1 MISSGEIYGRR
12 VSRAAPI
19 NLGLTKP
26 DILWFDEQALV
37 PIRQNV
43 EHPSLGSRWLSE
55 HSSGDMFTLDISRGV
70 LSPEIDH
77 AIEVS
82 QGGVL
87 EWQIRFVEGAFPDQ
101 ISTESLYGRIFA
113 SLDLYFE
120 NSAKPEISSVA
131 GAAIITNRDVKS
143 FVFSMADE
151 ELSLRSHLRPGQLED
166 DGISYRIEENNNGRF
181 SLTRNLEE
189 HVAPEVNQETNAR
202 FQLRMPVIVE
212 TYGNDVV
219 SIRDL
224 LSSVHSW
231 DPQEVRTRLNIL
243 VKNRTTWTVFDQQTQ
258 RRIQLLDIV
267 LPDNYRRVIPENLQP
282 SRTWVQGVLALFRR
296 SSEAS
301 ESERTRSTY
310 RKNNV
315 PVGTRSATSAETSIE
330 VFVEPQQ
337 GISLLPVRALG
348 HCEFASKIPRIFRTS
363 FNRIPTITKWFVRVF
378 YILVTECGMRLELCQ
393 EVQERPQGN

>member
-151 ELSLRSHLRPGQLED
+151 ELSLRSHLRPCQLED

-212 TYGNDVV
+212 TYGNDGT
-219 SIRDL
+219 
-224 LSSVHSW
+224 LSDIIAATAMCLFNGVE
-231 DPQEVRTRLNIL
+231 DDVDVRL
-243 VKNRTTWTVFDQQTQ
+243 V
-258 RRIQLLDIV
+258 
-267 LPDNYRRVIPENLQP
+267 
-282 SRTWVQGVLALFRR
+282 
-296 SSEAS
+296 
-301 ESERTRSTY
+301 
-310 RKNNV
+310 
-315 PVGTRSATSAETSIE
+315 
-330 VFVEPQQ
+330 
-337 GISLLPVRALG
+337 
-348 HCEFASKIPRIFRTS
+348 
-363 FNRIPTITKWFVRVF
+363 
-378 YILVTECGMRLELCQ
+378 
-393 EVQERPQGN
+393 